1 MILVSHD
8 LGVVARAADRVA
20 VMYAGKIVEIGAAE
34 DIFCDPR
41 HPYTW
46 GLLQS
51 LPAFASPDS
60 PLYAIPGM
68 PPSLIDPP
76 PGDAFACR
84 NPYALEIDYRE
95 EPPMFA
101 VSPDHFAATW
111 LLDPRAPS
119 VTPPFCHD

>member
-1 MILVSHD
+1 MI
-8 LGVVARAADRVA
+8 RQMADKVL
-20 VMYAGKIVEIGAAE
+20 VMYVGQAVEQVDAKELFAH
-34 DIFCDPR
+34 PL